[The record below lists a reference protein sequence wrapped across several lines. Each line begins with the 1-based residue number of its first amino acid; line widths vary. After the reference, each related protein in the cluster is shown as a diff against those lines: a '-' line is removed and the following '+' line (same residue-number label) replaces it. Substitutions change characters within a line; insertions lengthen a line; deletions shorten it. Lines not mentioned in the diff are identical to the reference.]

1 MGKRPG
7 WYYTQ
12 DGRLRYHDERGWT
25 EYYLSFDEIRN
36 IDGQPPPPMT
46 MLDQV
51 RARQSE
57 ESALRPRRQ
66 AWWRRQ
72 SRSR

>member
-12 DGRLRYHDERGWT
+12 EGRLRYHDEDGWT

-36 IDGQPPPPMT
+36 QDGQPPPPMT

-51 RARQSE
+51 RAQEAQRG
-57 ESALRPRRQ
+57 ATLRPRRTRRL
-66 AWWRRQ
+66 WRRLG
-72 SRSR
+72 R